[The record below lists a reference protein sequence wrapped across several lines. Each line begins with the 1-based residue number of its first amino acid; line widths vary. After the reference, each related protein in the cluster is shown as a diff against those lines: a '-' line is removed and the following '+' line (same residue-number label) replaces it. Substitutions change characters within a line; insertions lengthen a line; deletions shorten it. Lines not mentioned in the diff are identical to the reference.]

1 MLTHVCVLGCR
12 LFVPLLPSQVPS
24 SDSGKAHAKRKSG
37 APTTLRGV
45 DRARTARAAAS
56 TLQPRDTDSE
66 RLRKLREFRALCA
79 RAHAG
84 ARWV

>member
-1 MLTHVCVLGCR
+1 MLTHNVCVLGCR

-37 APTTLRGV
+37 APTTRRGV

-56 TLQPRDTDSE
+56 HRSSRDRG
-66 RLRKLREFRALCA
+66 RLRKLR
-79 RAHAG
+79 
-84 ARWV
+84 

>member
-1 MLTHVCVLGCR
+1 MLTHVVCVLGCR

-45 DRARTARAAAS
+45 DRARTARAAPS
-56 TLQPRDTDSE
+56 TQQPRRRSSRDRG
-66 RLRKLREFRALCA
+66 RLRKLR
-79 RAHAG
+79 
-84 ARWV
+84 